1 MLRATRC
8 RWMPCLRLL
17 ILSRW
22 CRAQISASSRTLQAE
37 NDSDTKEQSD
47 VTEAHIVLAH
57 HPDLMGRRKA
67 GAEES
72 AAVAVEAS
80 ARAARACFDALAA
93 ALLQEPLLQNSGGV
107 GDIKDTDVAV
117 LCDLADLL
125 VGWAHEEHQLG
136 RTFWRPL
143 MRLLMR
149 PRS

>member
-1 MLRATRC
+1 M
-8 RWMPCLRLL
+8 
-17 ILSRW
+17 
-22 CRAQISASSRTLQAE
+22 
-37 NDSDTKEQSD
+37 
-47 VTEAHIVLAH
+47 LAH
-57 HPDLMGRRKA
+57 SPDLMGRGKA

-72 AAVAVEAS
+72 AAVALAAS

-93 ALLQEPLLQNSGGV
+93 ALLQEPVLQNSGGM
-107 GDIKDTDVAV
+107 GEIKDTDVAV